1 MHIQVI
7 KHFNFKTIFLL
18 FLIVILCSG
27 CSSELYYKF
36 DDEKIESKIAI
47 NYNSDEFKD
56 YIKNSEAS
64 LDMNDNMTNSDI
76 KMNSEEIFNAYKI
89 KPKRNK
95 FGGFKFEYNNTTI
108 DLWITKDLFSAIQYN
123 VDGLL
128 YDIQSRRMV
137 SLTYNDFLKNGLRE
151 VNSKNNIE
159 NGREL
164 KLLKF
169 EKEHRNI

>member
-1 MHIQVI
+1 MNYNI
-7 KHFNFKTIFLL
+7 KYNDK
-18 FLIVILCSG
+18 
-27 CSSELYYKF
+27 
-36 DDEKIESKIAI
+36 DDEFMLDLSLEMRIER
-47 NYNSDEFKD
+47 
-56 YIKNSEAS
+56 YIKNHFYPAKAISVLSPIYLIGGGIRDLMDAKIPKD
-64 LDMNDNMTNSDI
+64 LDFVVLGEDE
-76 KMNSEEIFNAYKI
+76 KWFLEVFNAYKI

-159 NGREL
+159 NGREH